1 MEHKISFSFCQCE
14 PLALTLIRARLWPAT
29 VQNPRLAFTF
39 DLLDWAEALMYECQ
53 VAVKNLWGA
62 LQYKTAHLH
71 RKVNKLVVNA

>member
-39 DLLDWAEALMYECQ
+39 DLLDWAEALM
-53 VAVKNLWGA
+53 
-62 LQYKTAHLH
+62 
-71 RKVNKLVVNA
+71 